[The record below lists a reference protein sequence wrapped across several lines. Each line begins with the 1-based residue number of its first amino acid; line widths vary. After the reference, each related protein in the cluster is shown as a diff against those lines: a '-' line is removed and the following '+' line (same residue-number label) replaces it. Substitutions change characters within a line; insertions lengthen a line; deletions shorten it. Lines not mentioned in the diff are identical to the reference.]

1 VKKLELL
8 LMLFSLSLLVG
19 CSNGGTSGGGGGG
32 GVSLSLTPSSNPT
45 IVGVSL
51 TQQFTANVTGT
62 SNHSVTWSVSGSGC
76 TGAACGVIDS
86 NGLFAA
92 PAAPPNPATVT
103 VKATSAADS
112 SKSGSVTV
120 KIVHISVTVLPP
132 STTVAL
138 NGTQQF
144 TAQVSPPTGVTW
156 TMTGTGCSGSTCG
169 TVDVNGLYTAP
180 SSLPNPASVKV
191 TATSTADAAGTD
203 FATVTLVTSFNSRL
217 NGTYAFRFSGFDGS
231 GAVSSAGN
239 FQADGSGTIVSGI
252 QDVNRASG
260 VQQSLPFTGTYSVGS
275 DNRGTMTLITV
286 LGTTI
291 YTFAI
296 SASGEIIFIEFDN
309 SGTRGAGIIDKATT
323 PFSTAQVSGPYVMN
337 LLGSDSAN
345 KRIGFAGLFQ
355 ANAGNLTS
363 GAADLNDNGV
373 SSSSSSV
380 SGTYTVGSN
389 GRGTM
394 HFVAPGVG
402 AGTFNFSFYIVN
414 KDKLYFVSTDTA
426 ASSDRLGGL
435 VLSQDTTTSFSNA
448 SFTGHTVFSLTGE
461 ESSVSNVAAVGILNP
476 DGAGAIATTS
486 MVDENNAG
494 LIISQQTLSGTYTM
508 GSNGRGTIS
517 LSGSVPATSFAV
529 YAITKNKAFLLDIA
543 STAVLSGF
551 LEPQAANLGPSTIQ
565 GVFVTG
571 SVPSASNIAGIS
583 TLDGVSSFTGV
594 QDESTPSANIPG
606 EVVNGSYTVASNGRG
621 TMTLT
626 SPATTNR
633 VLYII
638 NNSEF
643 KAIGVDNGDLKS
655 TLVVS
660 QR

>member
-1 VKKLELL
+1 MKKLELL

-19 CSNGGTSGGGGGG
+19 CSNGGTSGGGGG
-32 GVSLSLTPSSNPT
+32 VSVSLTPNGNPT
-45 IVGVSL
+45 TVGVTL
-51 TQQFTANVTGT
+51 TQQFTANVSGT
-62 SNHSVTWSVSGSGC
+62 SNHSVTWSVSRSGC

-86 NGLFAA
+86 NGLFTA
-92 PAAPPNPATVT
+92 PSAPPSPATVT

-112 SKSGSVTV
+112 SKSASVTV

-144 TAQVSPPTGVTW
+144 TAQVSPPTSVTW
-156 TMTGTGCSGSTCG
+156 TVTGTGCNGTTCG
-169 TVDVNGLYTAP
+169 TVDANGLYSAP

-239 FQADGSGTIVSGI
+239 FQANGNGTIVSGI

-291 YTFAI
+291 YSFAI
-296 SASGEIIFIEFDN
+296 SASGEIIFIEFDS

-323 PFSTAQVSGPYVMN
+323 PFSAAQVSGRYVMN

-345 KRIGFAGLFQ
+345 KRIGLAGVFN
-355 ANAGNLTS
+355 ASAGNLIS

-373 SSSSSSV
+373 ASSSSSV

-394 HFVAPGVG
+394 NFVAPGAG
-402 AGTFNFSFYIVN
+402 TGTFNFSFYIVN
-414 KDKLYFVSTDTA
+414 KDKLYFVSTDTG

-435 VLSQDTTTSFSNA
+435 VLSQDSTIAFFSNA
-448 SFTGHTVFSLTGE
+448 SLTGHTVFSLTGE
-461 ESSVSNVAAVGILNP
+461 ESSLSNVAAVGILDP
-476 DGAGAIATTS
+476 DGAGSIASSS
-486 MVDENNAG
+486 MFDENKVG
-494 LIISQQTLSGTYTM
+494 LIISQQTLSGTYAM
-508 GSNGRGTIS
+508 ESNGHGTIS
-517 LSGSVPATSFAV
+517 LSGTAPAASFAV
-529 YAITKNKAFLLDIA
+529 YAITKNKAFLLDTA

-565 GVFVTG
+565 GVFATG
-571 SVPSASNIAGIS
+571 SVPSASNISGVS
-583 TLDGVSSFTGV
+583 TLDGISSFSGV
-594 QDESTPSANIPG
+594 QDESTPSANIPA

-633 VLYII
+633 VFYII

-643 KAIGVDNGDLKS
+643 KAIGVDNGDLES